1 MTTYICLIDLRD
13 TAKALSFAAALDA
26 WMSHLKAQ
34 GVIRSWRL
42 KRRKLNLASQCFRDF
57 LLEIDVTDLAQ
68 LEQAFRFA
76 GRRDDDTARLYAMVH
91 DHVGQADM
99 ALYRPFPDPE
109 RAERVALI

>member
-1 MTTYICLIDLRD
+1 MTTYICSIDLRD

-26 WMSHLKAQ
+26 WMSHLQAQ
-34 GVIRSWRL
+34 GVIRAWRL

-57 LLEIDVTDLAQ
+57 LLEIDVSDLAQ

-76 GRRDDDTARLYAMVH
+76 GTPDDDTARLYAMVH
-91 DHVGQADM
+91 DHVGLADM